1 MKLLKNFKKDF
12 FLISFFRD
20 IALISSLI
28 DRHQLLKLIKSIKK
42 IKSNNGR
49 IFFLGVGGSGG
60 NCSHA
65 VNDFRK
71 LCSIECYTP
80 TDNVS
85 ELTARINDD
94 GWNSSFVNWLKISK
108 LNKNDAI
115 FIFSVGGGDL
125 QKKISVNLIES
136 IKHAKK
142 VKASVFGIVGRK
154 NCYTKK
160 NGNNVIV
167 IPNINRNNITPYC
180 ESFQA
185 VVWHAIVSH
194 PLLKSNKT
202 KW

>member
-1 MKLLKNFKKDF
+1 MDFIKNYFNLIAKVSKIVDCKKITKTIEILKNT
-12 FLISFFRD
+12 R
-20 IALISSLI
+20 
-28 DRHQLLKLIKSIKK
+28 KSK
-42 IKSNNGR
+42 GR
-49 IFFLGVGGSGG
+49 LFIIGVGGSAG
-60 NCSHA
+60 NASHA

-71 LCSIECYTP
+71 LCGIEAYAP

-142 VKASVFGIVGRK
+142 VKAEVFGIVGRK

-167 IPNINRNNITPYC
+167 IPNINRNNITDCHYK
-180 ESFQA
+180 A
-185 VVWHAIVSH
+185 WVVNNYFTW
-194 PLLKSNKT
+194 N
-202 KW
+202 